1 MIKKTISLVV
11 FLVLA
16 NAGLRVAIV
25 YFHDQ
30 QFKDAVRELSLF
42 SGGKSEEV
50 IRAKVMELAAQN
62 QIPLDP
68 DFFELTRK
76 VTPDFGDHFVIKVPF
91 AVLLPVLPSYPSH
104 YDSPSPT
111 PRSHTPHPSHL

>member
-1 MIKKTISLVV
+1 MIKKIISLVI

-16 NAGLRVAIV
+16 NAGVRVAVV

-42 SGGKSEEV
+42 SGGKSEEI
-50 IRAKVMELAAQN
+50 IRSKVMDLANQN

-68 DFFELTRK
+68 DFVELTRK
-76 VTPDFGDHFVIKVPF
+76 VTPGVGDHFAIKVSY
-91 AVLLPVLPSYPSH
+91 AVMVPVFPGNPRRFEFEYI
-104 YDSPSPT
+104 T
-111 PRSHTPHPSHL
+111 P

>member
-1 MIKKTISLVV
+1 MIKKILSLII

-16 NAGLRVAIV
+16 NAGFRVAIV

-42 SGGKSEEV
+42 SSGQSEEV
-50 IRAKVMELAAQN
+50 VRAKVMEIAAQN

-68 DFFELTRK
+68 DFVEVTRK
-76 VTPDFGDHFVIKVPF
+76 VIPGVGDHSVIKVSY
-91 AVLLPVLPSYPSH
+91 AVMVPIFPGQLRRFQFDYL
-104 YDSPSPT
+104 T
-111 PRSHTPHPSHL
+111 Q

>member
-1 MIKKTISLVV
+1 MIKKIISLVI
-11 FLVLA
+11 FLILA

-42 SGGKSEEV
+42 SSGQSEEV
-50 IRAKVMELAAQN
+50 VRAKVMEIASQN

-68 DFFELTRK
+68 DYVEVTRK
-76 VTPDFGDHFVIKVPF
+76 VIPGVGDHSVIKVSY
-91 AVLLPVLPSYPSH
+91 AVMVPVFPGQLRRFQFDYL
-104 YDSPSPT
+104 T
-111 PRSHTPHPSHL
+111 Q